1 MRLVYDRGTIVAKG
15 SQVSPTPHF
24 RWDPRIEGFRALA
37 YRYRE
42 IVEYLRAR
50 GVEFEDLVMDP
61 VEGELRV
68 LKRPPLRTY
77 QREALRAWMMKKRG
91 IVVLPTGAGKT
102 RVALAVI
109 SELKCPTLV
118 VVPTLEL
125 MDQWERRIARYFS
138 TSIGRFGGGNRELGF
153 ITIATYDSAYL
164 NAELFGNK
172 FLLAIFDEVHHL
184 PSTGYRQIA
193 ELLAAPYRL
202 GLTATP
208 EREDGAHALLPELV
222 GPIVYEKRVRE
233 LTGRYLADF
242 DVVTI
247 RVRLREEERE
257 RYRAALELYKK
268 YSKKAGIRIR
278 SLEDFQR
285 LIARSGLNKYAREA
299 ILAWREARRVS
310 MNAER
315 KIETLKEILR
325 KHRGDRVLIFAES
338 NEVVRRIS
346 LELLIPEISYKTSD
360 AERKAVL
367 EAFREGE
374 VNAIVTSRVL
384 EEGIDVPDANVAVV
398 LSGTASKRQF
408 IQRLGRVL
416 RPKDGKRAVLYEIV
430 TSGTREVEI
439 SRKRKRGV

>member
-1 MRLVYDRGTIVAKG
+1 MRLAYDRGTVVAKDA
-15 SQVSPTPHF
+15 SITPTPHF
-24 RWDPRIEGFRALA
+24 RWDPRTEEFRALA
-37 YRYRE
+37 CKYRE
-42 IVEYLRAR
+42 IVEYLRAK

-61 VEGELRV
+61 VEGELKV
-68 LKRPPLRTY
+68 VKRPSLRPY
-77 QREALRAWMMKKRG
+77 QKEALKAWLERKRG

-102 RVALAVI
+102 RVALAAI
-109 SELKCPTLV
+109 AELKCPTLV

-138 TSIGRFGGGNRELGF
+138 TDIGRFGGGDREIGF
-153 ITIATYDSAYL
+153 VTVATYDSAYL
-164 NAELFGNK
+164 NAEFLGNK
-172 FLLAIFDEVHHL
+172 FLFVVFDEVHHL

-247 RVRLREEERE
+247 RVRLREDERE
-257 RYRAALELYKK
+257 RYRRALELYRK

-299 ILAWREARRVS
+299 ILAWREARKIS

-315 KIETLKEILR
+315 KIEALKEILE

-346 LELLIPEISYKTSD
+346 LELLIPEISYKTSE

-367 EAFREGE
+367 EAFREGK

-398 LSGTASKRQF
+398 LSGTASRRQF

-416 RPKDGKRAVLYEIV
+416 RPKNGKRAVLYEIV

-439 SRKRKRGV
+439 SRKRRRGV